1 MKTISKICE
10 YCNTSFDADIRE
22 HNRGNAKFCSISC
35 GMKNSNSNREQIN
48 KICKHCGRDYQSS
61 NNNSQY
67 CSKSCKQKNYRHTSK
82 HILGKEKELIDNI
95 RKEPCSICG
104 WQESIRDVHHIIPVS
119 KGGKN
124 INENLISLCPNHHR
138 MVHNNLISENDL
150 YKAIEFR
157 TISSP

>member
-1 MKTISKICE
+1 MKTIIKICE
-10 YCNTSFDADIRE
+10 YCDKSFNADIRE

-35 GMKNSNSNREQIN
+35 AMKNSNLNRIQKIN
-48 KICKHCGRDYQSS
+48 ICKHCGREYESNS
-61 NNNSQY
+61 NNSKF
-67 CSKSCKQKNYRHTSK
+67 CSKSCKMKNYRATSK
-82 HILGKEKELIDNI
+82 HIEGKERDLMNSI
-95 RKEPCSICG
+95 REQPCSICG
-104 WQESIRDVHHIIPVS
+104 WKESIRDVHHILPVS

-124 INENLISLCPNHHR
+124 EESNLVSLCPNHHR